1 VTTAPATRHVD
12 IELSLLRVV
21 VGYRVFAAVWLTV
34 LALITLA
41 GGRSRADWPWV
52 VVATVVATT
61 LWTALTAYLSFRST
75 RVLRSW
81 GFLLADAVIAVLAL
95 LSADLAGSEAFSGG
109 YPLTAVFHSI
119 YARGTWAGMTAA
131 AALTVAAVYRVIQTE
146 GADLTAA
153 TGSMIVFLFAG
164 AAAAWGVR
172 VIRSNDRRTR
182 QMEAALAAEHTERAR
197 AEERAEMAAHL
208 HDSVLQTLAL
218 IQRRSG
224 EPAEVTTLAR
234 SQERELRQWLYE
246 SGDSTGQAGFRE
258 TIEEVAAEVEALA
271 GVPVDVVVVG
281 TTRCDD
287 EVAALMRAVREAAL
301 NAAKHSGA
309 DRVAVYGEVE
319 GDRISVFVRD
329 RGCGFDPEAVPADR
343 KGIRE
348 SILARVARHGGTATI
363 VSSPGSGTEVRLEMT
378 KGPRGE

>member
-1 VTTAPATRHVD
+1 MTTIPGPRRVD

-41 GGRSRADWPWV
+41 GGRSRADRPSV
-52 VVATVVATT
+52 VVAMVVVTA
-61 LWTALTAYLSFRST
+61 LWTGLTGYLSFRST
-75 RVLRSW
+75 RALRSW
-81 GFLLADAVIAVLAL
+81 GFLLADVAIAILTL

-234 SQERELRQWLYE
+234 SQERELRQWLYD
-246 SGDSTGQAGFRE
+246 SGDRVEEAGFRE
-258 TIEEVAAEVEALA
+258 AIEEVAAEVEALA
-271 GVPVDVVVVG
+271 GVPIDVVVVG
-281 TTRCDD
+281 TTGCDGD
-287 EVAALMRAVREAAL
+287 VAALVRAAREAML

-319 GDRISVFVRD
+319 GGRISVFVRD

-343 KGIRE
+343 RGIRE
-348 SILARVARHGGTATI
+348 SIMARVERHGGTATI
-363 VSSPGSGTEVRLEMT
+363 VSAPGSGTEVRIEMT
-378 KGPRGE
+378 RGLRGE